1 MVSFV
6 GLQAQQLLGHFRTQR
21 EGVAGKKK
29 KWHNFTD
36 VHKLIMLVL
45 LALGRL
51 QLQTVSF

>member
-29 KWHNFTD
+29 K
-36 VHKLIMLVL
+36 
-45 LALGRL
+45 
-51 QLQTVSF
+51 